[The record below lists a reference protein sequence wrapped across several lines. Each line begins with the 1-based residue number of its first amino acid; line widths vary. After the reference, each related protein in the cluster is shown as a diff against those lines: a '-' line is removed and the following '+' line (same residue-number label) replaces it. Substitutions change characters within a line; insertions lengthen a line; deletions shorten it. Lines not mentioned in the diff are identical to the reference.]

1 MSLRIFL
8 FPPATDGTPS
18 IVFAYY
24 SRRSIDSLTNPAL
37 TRGFIERSRRTVS
50 LARTIK
56 RAGCIS
62 FMISRRENWV
72 AVCSAI
78 RLTTQALVC
87 ARLGA
92 VDLLLIRDG
101 DRIFACE
108 RFCPHEQADLSLG
121 RIADGRLF
129 CPRHLASFDL
139 LDGNIS
145 AGWPSRALR
154 VHPARIEDDKI
165 WIDAAAFGLP
175 E

>member
-1 MSLRIFL
+1 VKIGSRSVSD
-8 FPPATDGTPS
+8 PPDNSG
-18 IVFAYY
+18 
-24 SRRSIDSLTNPAL
+24 
-37 TRGFIERSRRTVS
+37 
-50 LARTIK
+50 
-56 RAGCIS
+56 
-62 FMISRRENWV
+62 
-72 AVCSAI
+72 
-78 RLTTQALVC
+78 
-87 ARLGA
+87 ARLCAAGA
-92 VDLLLIRDG
+92 VDLLLFRDG